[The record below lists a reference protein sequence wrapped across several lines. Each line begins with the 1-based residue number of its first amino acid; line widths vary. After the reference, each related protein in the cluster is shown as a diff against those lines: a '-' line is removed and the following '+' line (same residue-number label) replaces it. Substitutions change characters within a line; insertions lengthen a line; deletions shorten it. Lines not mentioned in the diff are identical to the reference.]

1 MSVILLS
8 SLSYLLS
15 LSFWASVLVVMLVFG
30 FLILIHEFG
39 HFIVAKWCG
48 VKVEKF
54 YIGFDFWGLKLCSFQ
69 WGETEYGIGVFPLG
83 GYVKMLG
90 QEDNPGE
97 LREEY
102 EKSKLA
108 IYKGADD
115 MADVDALDEQREI
128 LHDPRSYL
136 AKPVWQRMAIIV
148 AGVTMNAIFAYVAG
162 ILAYQAGIEENPP
175 EVTVVAGSPAWNN
188 GLRSGDTI
196 VSINGVQTS
205 SFSKVQQNVALSGK
219 KSESGLE
226 VWINSIDTDKL
237 EQLKIPT
244 KSNGMNQ
251 VMGILPA
258 SSLNLLESMP
268 GRPGS
273 PAAAAFY
280 NVKEKSMALPE
291 NTCIKA
297 VDGISV
303 KSYNDFAEYLRFH
316 RDKPVKVTVGPNRS
330 CKGSNDSAPK
340 LKTKDVVIPPRPSLD
355 LGLVMKIGKITG
367 VRPNSPAHRAG
378 IKAGDELLTLDGI
391 PISDPWK
398 FPQVI
403 EQRVKKHQESG
414 EEEPLSITLGVQRV
428 RELRQGEK
436 ERDSVISDKFTLLDV
451 KQTSDY
457 SPILRQCSLAVP
469 ELGFCYEITNTISY
483 VLPGSPADK
492 AGIQPKMKITGF
504 QILPPEYPA
513 DEKLAG
519 VTKAQ
524 WDSYFEKF
532 PKINLDEHHPDW
544 AFVMDTIQNYP
555 VGTKVRLFT
564 DVMTYDVTPEESK
577 DSFAADRGVTVYAK
591 TAKIR
596 AASFGESV
604 SMGVEKTNEMFLLV
618 FRMIHRLCTGEV
630 SMKGLG
636 GPVMLAQVAY
646 QSANRGFGILMLFTC
661 MISANLAVFNLL
673 PIPVVDGG
681 HVVFLTWEW
690 IFGTPPPENLMVI
703 LSYIGL
709 FILLAL
715 MIWTLLLDCGI
726 ISRYNM

>member
-1 MSVILLS
+1 MSAIILS
-8 SLSYLLS
+8 SLSYLIS
-15 LSFWASVLVVMLVFG
+15 LSFWTSVLVVMLVFG

-39 HFIVAKWCG
+39 HFIVAKMCG

-54 YIGFDFWGLKLCSFQ
+54 YIGFDFWGCKLCSFQ
-69 WGETEYGIGVFPLG
+69 WGETEYGIGAFPLG

-97 LREEY
+97 LRAEY

-108 IYKGADD
+108 IYKSADD
-115 MADVDALDEQREI
+115 MANVEDLDEQRML

-136 AKPVWQRMAIIV
+136 VKPVWQRMAIIV

-162 ILAYQAGIEENPP
+162 VLAYQYGIEENPP
-175 EVTVVAGSPAWNN
+175 EVSVVAGSPAWNN

-196 VSINGVQTS
+196 VSVNGVQTG

-219 KSESGLE
+219 KSENGLD
-226 VWINSIDTDKL
+226 VWIRSIDTEKL
-237 EQLKIPT
+237 EQLTIPT

-258 SSLNLLESMP
+258 SSLNLVEKMP
-268 GRPGS
+268 ARPGS
-273 PAAAAFY
+273 PAAEAFY
-280 NVKEKSMALPE
+280 NAKEKSMELPE

-297 VDGISV
+297 VDGTPV

-316 RDKPVKVTVGPNRS
+316 RDKPVTVTI
-330 CKGSNDSAPK
+330 GSNSAAQKEFTQDIVLPA
-340 LKTKDVVIPPRPSLD
+340 RPALD
-355 LGLVMKIGKITG
+355 LGLVMNIGRITG

-378 IKAGDELLTLDGI
+378 IHVGDKLLTLDGI

-403 EQRVKKHQESG
+403 EQRIKKHQESNS
-414 EEEPLSITLGVQRV
+414 EEPLSISLGIQRV
-428 RELRQGEK
+428 RELREGEK
-436 ERDSVISDKFTLLDV
+436 ERDSVIKETYTLLDV
-451 KQTSDY
+451 KPTSDY
-457 SPILRQCSLAVP
+457 SPILRQCSLAIP
-469 ELGFCYEITNTISY
+469 ELGFCYEITNLISY

-492 AGIQPKMKITGF
+492 AGILPKMKITGF
-504 QILPPEYPA
+504 QILPPAYPA

-524 WDSYFEKF
+524 WESYYEKF
-532 PKINLDEHHPDW
+532 PKIKLDDHHPDW

-564 DVMTYDVTPEESK
+564 DVMTFEVEPAEST
-577 DSFAADRGVTVYAK
+577 DSFIADRGVSVYVKMSEIKAR
-591 TAKIR
+591 T
-596 AASFGESV
+596 FGESV
-604 SMGVEKTNEMFLLV
+604 SLGIEKTNEMFMLV
-618 FRMIHRLCTGEV
+618 FRMLHRLCTGEV

-646 QSANRGFGILMLFTC
+646 QSATRGFGILMLFTC
-661 MISANLAVFNLL
+661 MISANLAIFNLL

-681 HVVFLTWEW
+681 HVVFLAWEW
-690 IFGTPPPENLMVI
+690 IFGTPPPENLMII

-715 MIWTLLLDCGI
+715 MVWTLLLDTGLI
-726 ISRYNM
+726 PRYNM

>member
-1 MSVILLS
+1 MSAIILS
-8 SLSYLLS
+8 SLSYLIS
-15 LSFWASVLVVMLVFG
+15 LSFWISVVLVALVFG

-39 HFIVAKWCG
+39 HFIVAKMCG

-54 YIGFDFWGLKLCSFQ
+54 YIGFDFWGCKLCHFQ
-69 WGETEYGIGVFPLG
+69 WGETEYGIGAFPLG

-97 LREEY
+97 LRAEY

-108 IYKGADD
+108 IYKSADD
-115 MADVDALDEQREI
+115 MANVEALDEQRML

-162 ILAYQAGIEENPP
+162 VLAYRYGIEENPP
-175 EVTVVAGSPAWNN
+175 EVSVVAGSPAWNS

-196 VSINGVQTS
+196 VSVNGVQTS

-219 KSESGLE
+219 KSENGLE
-226 VWINSIDTDKL
+226 VWINSVDTNKL

-258 SSLNLLESMP
+258 SSLNLVEKMP

-273 PAAAAFY
+273 PAAEAFY
-280 NVKEKSMALPE
+280 NAKKKSMELPE

-297 VDGISV
+297 VDGTPV
-303 KSYNDFAEYLRFH
+303 KSYNDFAEYIRFH
-316 RDKPVKVTVGPNRS
+316 RDKPVTVTI
-330 CKGSNDSAPK
+330 GSNSVAQK
-340 LKTKDVVIPPRPSLD
+340 EFTQDVVIPPRPALD
-355 LGLVMKIGKITG
+355 LGLIMNIGKITG

-378 IKAGDELLTLDGI
+378 IHVGDKLLTLDGI

-398 FPQVI
+398 FPQII
-403 EQRVKKHQESG
+403 EQRIKKHQESKS
-414 EEEPLSITLGVQRV
+414 EEPLSITLGIQRV
-428 RELRQGEK
+428 RELREGEK
-436 ERDSVISDKFTLLDV
+436 ERDSVIKETFTLTDV
-451 KQTSDY
+451 KPTSDY
-457 SPILRQCSLAVP
+457 SPILRQCSLAIP
-469 ELGFCYEITNTISY
+469 ELGFCYEITNLISY

-492 AGIQPKMKITGF
+492 AGILPKMKITGF
-504 QILPPEYPA
+504 QILSPAYPA
-513 DEKLAG
+513 DEKQAG

-524 WDSYFEKF
+524 WESYYEQF
-532 PKINLDEHHPDW
+532 PRIKLDDHHPDW

-564 DVMTYDVTPEESK
+564 DVMTFEVEPAQSTDC
-577 DSFAADRGVTVYAK
+577 FIADRGVSVYVKMSEIKAK
-591 TAKIR
+591 T
-596 AASFGESV
+596 FGESV
-604 SMGVEKTNEMFLLV
+604 SLGIEKTNEMFLLV
-618 FRMIHRLCTGEV
+618 FRMLHRLCTGEV

-646 QSANRGFGILMLFTC
+646 QSATRGFGILMLFTC
-661 MISANLAVFNLL
+661 MISANLAIFNLL

-681 HVVFLTWEW
+681 HVVFLAWEW
-690 IFGTPPPENLMVI
+690 IFGTPPPENLMII

-715 MIWTLLLDCGI
+715 MVWTLLLDTGLI
-726 ISRYNM
+726 PRYSM

>member
-1 MSVILLS
+1 M
-8 SLSYLLS
+8 
-15 LSFWASVLVVMLVFG
+15 VMLVFG

-39 HFIVAKWCG
+39 HFIVAKMCG

-54 YIGFDFWGLKLCSFQ
+54 YIGFDFWGCKLCKFQ
-69 WGETEYGIGVFPLG
+69 WGETEYGIGAFPLG

-90 QEDNPGE
+90 QEDNPGQ

-115 MADVDALDEQREI
+115 MADVEALDEQRTL

-175 EVTVVAGSPAWNN
+175 EVSVVAGSPAWNN

-226 VWINSIDTDKL
+226 VWINSVDTDKL

-273 PAAAAFY
+273 PAATAFY
-280 NVKEKSMALPE
+280 NAKEKSMALPE
-291 NTCIKA
+291 NTCMQA
-297 VDGISV
+297 VDGTPV
-303 KSYNDFAEYLRFH
+303 KSYNDFAEYLRFN
-316 RDKPVKVTVGPNRS
+316 RDKPVTVKV
-330 CKGSNDSAPK
+330 GSNSSAQK
-340 LKTKDVVIPPRPSLD
+340 EFSKEVVIPPRPALD
-355 LGLVMKIGKITG
+355 FGLVMKIGKITG

-391 PISDPWK
+391 PIADPWK

-414 EEEPLSITLGVQRV
+414 SEEPLSITLGVQRV

-544 AFVMDTIQNYP
+544 AFVMDTIQSYP
-555 VGTKVRLFT
+555 VGTKVRLYT
-564 DVMTYDVTPEESK
+564 DAMTYEVTPEESK
-577 DSFAADRGVTVYAK
+577 DSFIADRGVTVYAK
-591 TAKIR
+591 MSKIK
-596 AASFGESV
+596 AQTFGESV
-604 SMGVEKTNEMFLLV
+604 SLGVEKTNEMFLLV

-681 HVVFLTWEW
+681 HVVFLAWEW